1 MSANDLC
8 YLTIAQAGALIRA
21 GDLSPVDL
29 TEAFLARI
37 EELNPVLNAYVLV
50 TAARAREDARRAAQE
65 IAAGNYRGPLHG
77 IPIGLKDIYDTA
89 GIATTASSHLYAD
102 RVPDTDAETT
112 RRLTE
117 AGAVLLGKLTTHE
130 FAFGGPSWD
139 LPTPPASN
147 PWKSGHFT
155 GGSSSGSGA
164 ATAAGL
170 AMGTMGSDTGGSIRM
185 PAFFCGIAGLKPTY
199 GRVSRRG
206 VAPLSYT
213 LDHCGPMTWDVTDC
227 ALMMNVLAGHDPLDP
242 ASSRR
247 PTGDYTARLDAGVEG
262 RRIGLVRHFY
272 DGDAKADA
280 TVLAAMEESV
290 RTFAELGATV
300 EEVTLSPLQDYH
312 ACNFVIMLAEA
323 FAIHRDALART
334 PEKYGEVF
342 RDRISMA
349 CLISGLDYVQATR
362 LRRILKA
369 EVDET
374 FSRYDFLL
382 TAGGFM
388 PAPPLEEMPKFFIFQ
403 TPLLSSPFN
412 VSGHPA
418 MGVCNGFSEAGLPV
432 GMQIVGRAFDE
443 AGVLGAAAAFE
454 RATPFRE
461 RRPSLE

>member
-1 MSANDLC
+1 MNTNDLC
-8 YLTIAQAGALIRA
+8 HLTIARAGELIRA
-21 GDLSPVDL
+21 GDLSPIDL

-50 TAARAREDARRAAQE
+50 TAERAREDARRAEKQ
-65 IAAGNYRGPLHG
+65 IAAGEYRGPLHG

-89 GIATTASSHLYAD
+89 EIPTTASSHLYAE
-102 RVPDTDAETT
+102 RVPDADAETT
-112 RRLTE
+112 HRLAE

-147 PWKSGHFT
+147 PWKRGYFT

-206 VAPLSYT
+206 VAPLSYS
-213 LDHCGPMTWDVTDC
+213 LDHCGPMTWDATDC
-227 ALMMNVLAGHDPLDP
+227 ALMMNVLAGHDPQDP
-242 ASSRR
+242 ASARR
-247 PTGDYTARLDAGVEG
+247 PSEDFTTRLDAGIAG
-262 RRIGLVRHFY
+262 KRIGLIRQFY

-280 TVLAAMEESV
+280 TVLAAMEESE
-290 RTFAELGATV
+290 RTFTELGATV
-300 EEVTLSPLQDYH
+300 EDVALSPLQDYH

-323 FAIHRDALART
+323 FAVHRDNLT
-334 PEKYGEVF
+334 QSPEKYGEVF
-342 RDRISMA
+342 RDRMSMA
-349 CLISGLDYVQATR
+349 CLISGLDYVQAIR

-369 EVDET
+369 EVDDALAR
-374 FSRYDFLL
+374 FDFLV

-388 PAPPLEEMPKFFIFQ
+388 PAPPLEEMPKFFIYQ

-454 RATPFRE
+454 RATTFRE
-461 RRPSLE
+461 RRPSLG

>member
-1 MSANDLC
+1 
-8 YLTIAQAGALIRA
+8 
-21 GDLSPVDL
+21 
-29 TEAFLARI
+29 
-37 EELNPVLNAYVLV
+37 
-50 TAARAREDARRAAQE
+50 
-65 IAAGNYRGPLHG
+65 
-77 IPIGLKDIYDTA
+77 
-89 GIATTASSHLYAD
+89 
-102 RVPDTDAETT
+102 
-112 RRLTE
+112 
-117 AGAVLLGKLTTHE
+117 VLLGKLTTHE

-147 PWKSGHFT
+147 PWKTGHFT

-227 ALMMNVLAGHDPLDP
+227 ALMMNALAGHDPKDP
-242 ASSRR
+242 ASSRH
-247 PTGDYTARLDAGVEG
+247 PTEDYTARLDAGVAG
-262 RRIGLVRHFY
+262 KRIGLIRHFY
-272 DGDAKADA
+272 DGDGKADPA
-280 TVLAAMEESV
+280 VLAAMEASA
-290 RTFAELGATV
+290 RTFADLGAMV
-300 EEVTLSPLQDYH
+300 EEVSLSHLQDYH
-312 ACNFVIMLAEA
+312 ACNFIIMLAEA
-323 FAIHRDALART
+323 FAIHHDTLTET

-342 RDRISMA
+342 RDRVSMA
-349 CLISGLDYVQATR
+349 SLISGFDYVQATR

-369 EVDET
+369 EVDEALT
-374 FSRYDFLL
+374 RYEFLL
-382 TAGGFM
+382 TAGGWM
-388 PAPPLEEMPKFFIFQ
+388 PAPPLEEIPKFYVFQ
-403 TPLLSSPFN
+403 NPLLTSPFN

-461 RRPSLE
+461 TRPSLD